1 MSFDL
6 HNLTAAIK
14 AHGSVARVVIADVAG
29 SAPREVGA
37 AMLVWADGQSGT
49 IGGGALELA
58 AADAARSGRTGLTR
72 HALGP
77 SLGQCC
83 GGAVTLLT
91 EHWDAASVAALDG
104 NVIARG
110 PGAMPLAVR
119 RVLDHSRAQGL
130 RTPAQLVQDW
140 MIEPVSQATQ
150 QIWIWGAGHVG
161 RALVDV
167 LSPLPDLAITWV
179 DTAADRFPDAIPANV
194 TKLPAVEPH
203 LLATHAPKDAQH
215 LILTYSHEIDFQ
227 LCHSLLARGFGFCG
241 LIGSETKWTRFRKRL
256 ETLGHSRDE
265 ILRICCPIG
274 QKSLGKHPQA
284 IAIGVSAQLMSFRP
298 KEIQTWSNPFSAS
311 QA

>member
-6 HNLTAAIK
+6 HNLSAAIE
-14 AHGSVARVVIADVAG
+14 AHGPVARVVIADVAG

-37 AMLVWADGQSGT
+37 SMLVWADGQSGT

-58 AADAARSGRTGLTR
+58 EAEAARAGRTGLTR

-91 EHWDAASVAALDG
+91 ESWDADALNALDSD
-104 NVIARG
+104 VIARG
-110 PGAMPLAVR
+110 PGDMPLAVR
-119 RVLDHSRAQGL
+119 RVLDQARAQGT
-130 RTPAQLVQDW
+130 RPAPQLVQDW
-140 MIEPVSQATQ
+140 MIEPISQPQ
-150 QIWIWGAGHVG
+150 RRIWIWGAGHVG

-179 DTAADRFPDAIPANV
+179 DTSDDRFPADIPANV
-194 TKLPAVEPH
+194 TQLPAAEPH
-203 LLATHAPKDAQH
+203 LLAAHAPKDAQH
-215 LILTYSHEIDFQ
+215 IILTYSHEIDFQ
-227 LCHSLLARGFGFCG
+227 LCHALLTQGFGFCG
-241 LIGSETKWTRFRKRL
+241 LIGSDTKWSRFRKRL
-256 ETLGHSRDE
+256 EILGHSHDE

-284 IAIGVSAQLMSFRP
+284 IAIGVSAQLMSFGT
-298 KEIQTWSNPFSAS
+298 KETQTWTNPFSAS
-311 QA
+311 KA